1 MEYSLSL
8 VEYSLSLVEKSLS
21 LVETSTNSAETIYP
35 SLLFRYPYNPTR
47 SLYEGNRPNHLHH
60 IALAWRLPQVGRGR
74 RSLTFLDSV
83 ARDTGLDVGNLIKGA
98 MLDRAVWRKIVEEFS
113 IVDRPK

>member
-1 MEYSLSL
+1 MKVRNLHWNKHPTLERIHGNLPPIASILAQRRARFAGHCMRA
-8 VEYSLSLVEKSLS
+8 
-21 LVETSTNSAETIYP
+21 TDQIICTILP
-35 SLLFRYPYNPTR
+35 
-47 SLYEGNRPNHLHH
+47 
-60 IALAWRLPQVGRGR
+60 WRLPQVGRGR

-83 ARDTGLDVGNLIKGA
+83 ARDTGLEVGNLIKGA

>member
-35 SLLFRYPYNPTR
+35 SLFRYPYNPTR